1 MTVCFLQ
8 GRGEH
13 QFRQHEHVKHSQDSD
28 QDPEASRGQAGRKGG
43 KLSKSLEKANQ
54 LMEVKAALEQ
64 LTIENSVQSSISA
77 YSSLSEDSE
86 GECGGEER
94 MSRKEREASHETLS
108 TTVTSADEF
117 VWIDSHNRLVEVQHL
132 PWSTEDILRVIK
144 NGALKESS
152 GSISMEV
159 IPRLSYY
166 MQRVL
171 VRIAREAQRLSSK
184 VFKCSKHEV
193 SHALRLILSP
203 AIASSSVKAC
213 LRAGAMYNISSDQT
227 RQTKSTRAGLFLDIG
242 KVQQWM
248 CTVKIGKFIQEYSA
262 VYLTAGLENIL
273 EEVLAQCLV
282 SASEVT
288 TAVLEHVISNSPEL
302 WGIFQPYAHLTSCR
316 TAKGNLSVPK
326 CISASPSDTVRLAG
340 QGKHVEKSV
349 TQILLTTCVGS
360 KEELEVLVNAAGQF
374 YRKNYQAVG
383 SKQWPA
389 WTRDSLHS
397 LYYFMR
403 CSQLEN
409 HGHEMNSPIQEL
421 VYERPYMVLP
431 PLIEWLR
438 VTVIFCQSR
447 LSLMIDQD
455 DVFQAAR
462 ILLPGADFPPRTQAY
477 SEQHRSWPVAINE
490 RDFVDTINI
499 NTAFN
504 MLLSGR
510 KDLLPHALQLLPP
523 TKINTPNDLGLT
535 PLMVACLRED
545 VTVVRMLIE
554 TGAGIDVRNPGK
566 SRERERREPD
576 LRVTLQARGHSPN
589 MQILSSRAGLGC
601 ITPHCQEITM
611 LSDFCLRKVGDGA
624 APVLGLIVTLQAAVW
639 RAGWILTMTS
649 RRRLR
654 YSSPPQRGKL
664 TSWSCY

>member
-1 MTVCFLQ
+1 MANFYDVCFLQ
-8 GRGEH
+8 ARGE

-28 QDPEASRGQAGRKGG
+28 QDLELRGEINTDLSSLNSLQYKYFPGSGKAGGRKGG
-43 KLSKSLEKANQ
+43 KLSKTLEKANQ
-54 LMEVKAALEQ
+54 LLEVKAALEQ
-64 LTIENSVQSSISA
+64 LTIENSVQSSLSA

-86 GECGGEER
+86 AEAGCSER
-94 MSRKEREASHETLS
+94 LSRKEREASHETLS

-132 PWSTEDILRVIK
+132 PWSSEDILRVVK
-144 NGALKESS
+144 NGALKESAD
-152 GSISMEV
+152 SISLEV

-193 SHALRLILSP
+193 LHALRLILSP

-273 EEVLAQCLV
+273 EEVMSQCLV
-282 SASEVT
+282 AANEVS
-288 TAVLEHVISNSPEL
+288 TAVLELVISSNPEL

-326 CISASPSDTVRLAG
+326 VISGGPSDTVRVGGAG
-340 QGKHVEKSV
+340 QGKQVEKSV
-349 TQILLTTCVGS
+349 SQILLTTCVGS
-360 KEELEVLVNAAGQF
+360 KEELEVLVTAAGQF
-374 YRKNYQAVG
+374 YRKNYQPVG
-383 SKQWPA
+383 SKQGA
-389 WTRDSLHS
+389 VWTKDSLHT

-409 HGHEMNSPIQEL
+409 HGQEMNCPIQEL

-447 LSLMIDQD
+447 LSLIIDQD

-462 ILLPGADFPPRTQAY
+462 ILLPGADFPPRTQAF
-477 SEQHRSWPVAINE
+477 SEQHRSWPEVANNE
-490 RDFVDTINI
+490 RDFLDTLNI

-510 KDLLPHALQLLPP
+510 KDLLPHALQLLPH
-523 TKINTPNDLGLT
+523 TKINTPNDQGLT

-545 VTVVRMLIE
+545 VAVVRMLIE
-554 TGAGIDVRNPGK
+554 TGAGIDVRNPGETQPYK
-566 SRERERREPD
+566 AVYGKYYVELFFHVWFLGRI
-576 LRVTLQARGHSPN
+576 RGFGYLL
-589 MQILSSRAGLGC
+589 MGLC
-601 ITPHCQEITM
+601 
-611 LSDFCLRKVGDGA
+611 F
-624 APVLGLIVTLQAAVW
+624 
-639 RAGWILTMTS
+639 
-649 RRRLR
+649 
-654 YSSPPQRGKL
+654 
-664 TSWSCY
+664 